1 MYSPSSRFLRWLRC
15 FAGVVWV
22 LSCAAQDDPVA
33 FGRPAQRLF
42 TDKDGLPQNSIEGIA
57 VDPKGYLWV
66 ATQDGPARYNG
77 RAWEA
82 VKPEGAGDSLWVRAL
97 EALPDG
103 SLWFGRTVGGALQ
116 YRDGRWTVHRIHP
129 SVDHGRVSAFCDL
142 PGGRVLAGTD
152 RGLWIWDGTS
162 WTSWAFPAERGP
174 APVTALHRVPGGD
187 ALWVGTERGLARI
200 EGNAWTW
207 FGQRDGLPSEEIWAV
222 KTTPA
227 SGGGTDVWVG
237 TDRGLARMEGRR
249 FRALGPREGLPEN
262 AVNAIVPGDPGGRG
276 PRLWI
281 AMDSGLAF
289 LEGNRWRRIGL
300 EGGLPTATV
309 RSLRVQGGPGGQTL
323 LWAGTYGGLVR
334 FSRSGWTTLDARAGL
349 PENLVFALVEGRDGR
364 TYYAATLGGGL
375 ARFRSGRW
383 EGLGPRE
390 GLPDRQILS
399 LLETGPS
406 ERPVLWVGS
415 RSGGVVRFEDG
426 RTRRFGIRD
435 GLPDTWIYA
444 LAEVRREDGSSEIWA
459 GTRRGPVR
467 LKKDRWSPPEGA
479 QERRWDVASAIL
491 QVRDGRIFV
500 GTRGQGLYAFD
511 GRTWTR
517 STEAEGLA
525 DDRIWCLLEQKD
537 PHGRPWLWAGTYH
550 GLFRA
555 PLDTGPLAWEA
566 VAEAPPDI
574 IYSLQADH
582 LGRTYAF
589 THRGV
594 LQLTPRSGDPGFA
607 LRRFTTGDGLPSNG
621 CTQRSSMVDRQG
633 RLWTGTVAGIAVYDP
648 RLEEADQTLK
658 PLHLEWART
667 GPRLLDGSAPIE
679 LGWREA
685 RLSLSYALLSYFR
698 EEDTRYRTQMV
709 GLEEKPGPW
718 VPEGTREFPSL
729 PPGAYTFRVWAR
741 DASGNEAVPLALS
754 VTVQPPPWGTWW
766 ARLGMGLAGAGLLAL
781 AAGARMRALRRRN
794 EELEAKVLART
805 HDLAQVLGDLEIAR
819 EEAQRANQAKG
830 LFLATLSHEIRTPLN
845 GIIGM
850 SGMLI
855 EAATTPS
862 QKEFAETIHSSGEG
876 LLAILNEVL
885 DFSRVESG
893 RMDLEHLPFDPV
905 GEFEEALGL
914 FAEAAQRKG
923 LELVGHFAPGMPGRV
938 VGDPGRLRQVA
949 VNLLGN
955 ALKFTLEG
963 EVVLRAEAVPRESG
977 DWTLR
982 LEVRDTGIGI
992 APEAQPRLFDP
1003 FIQAEQSTAR
1013 RFGGSGLG
1021 LAICQRILAC
1031 MGGTITVESEVGRG
1045 TCFRCEA
1052 PFGAAPEGGTWEPLP
1067 DAHLLVC
1074 EEHPATRAALEATLL
1089 AWNLRSTVFPSLEAL
1104 LAHPG
1109 NLLDQASAL
1118 LLGRPVREMDPSPA
1132 LARAEALGLPVIL
1145 LVGVGALSAAE
1156 GARAAGRCGYVS
1168 KPFRRSRLRHAL
1180 RQVLGLEGGE
1190 KRGHRGRVLVVDDN
1204 PTNRRVADL
1213 HLRSLGYQV
1222 ACAADGA
1229 SALARLETE
1238 AFDAVLMDCE
1248 MPGLDGFETTRRL
1261 REREGRGGRTI
1272 VLAVTAHTV
1281 ERVRARA
1288 EACGMDGFL
1297 TKPLRREPLLAAL
1310 SRWITPQGPGE
1321 ATVELDLD
1329 TWSGLEHLEVLSGP
1343 GAIAELIQDFKED
1356 VPRRLHALKESF
1368 VRQAPEEVARWAH
1381 DLKSNAAT
1389 LGLRVLAEAAARL
1402 EDRAR
1407 EGYLDSLALA
1417 HYEACLPAALGAL
1430 ERRLG
1435 AR

>member
-15 FAGVVWV
+15 FAGVAWV

-237 TDRGLARMEGRR
+237 TDRGLARMQGGR
-249 FRALGPREGLPEN
+249 FQALGPEEGLPEN

-289 LEGNRWRRIGL
+289 LEGNRWRRLGL

-309 RSLRVQGGPGGQTL
+309 RSLRVQGGPGGQTI

-334 FSRSGWTTLDARAGL
+334 FPRSGWTTLDARVGL
-349 PENLVFALVEGRDGR
+349 PENLVFSLAEGRDGR

-375 ARFRSGRW
+375 ARYRGGRW
-383 EGLGPRE
+383 EALDGRQ

-399 LLETGPS
+399 LLETGPP

-415 RSGGVVRFEDG
+415 RSGGVLRYEGG
-426 RTRRFGIRD
+426 RARRFGLKD
-435 GLPDTWIYA
+435 GLADNWIYA
-444 LAEVRREDGSSEIWA
+444 LAEVRRGDCAREIWA
-459 GTRRGPVR
+459 GTRQGPMR
-467 LKKDRWSPPEGA
+467 LQGDRWVAPEGA
-479 QERRWDVASAIL
+479 QGIPWVAVSAIR
-491 QVRDGRIFV
+491 QGRDGRIFV
-500 GTRGQGLYAFD
+500 GTRGRGLFAYD
-511 GRTWTR
+511 GRAWTR
-517 STEAEGLA
+517 SSGAEGLG
-525 DDRIWCLLEQKD
+525 DDRVWCLLEQKD
-537 PHGRPWLWAGTYH
+537 SHGRPWLWAGTYH

-555 PLDTGPLAWEA
+555 PLDRAPLAWEA
-566 VAEAPPDI
+566 VAEVPQDI
-574 IYSLQADH
+574 IYSLQEDRQ
-582 LGRTYAF
+582 GRIYVF

-594 LQLTPRSGDPGFA
+594 LQLTPRPDASGFTP
-607 LRRFTTGDGLPSNG
+607 RRFTTGDGLPSNG
-621 CTQRSSMVDRQG
+621 CTQGSSMVDRQG
-633 RLWTGTVAGIAVYDP
+633 RIWTGTVAGIAVYDP
-648 RLEEADQTLK
+648 RLEEADHTLK
-658 PLHLEWART
+658 PLHLEWVRT
-667 GPRLLDGSAPIE
+667 GPRSLEASAPIE

-698 EEDTRYRTQMV
+698 EEDIRYRTQME
-709 GLEEKPGPW
+709 GLEDQPGPW
-718 VPEGTREFPSL
+718 VAEGKREFPSL

-741 DASGNEAVPLALS
+741 DAAGNEAVPLALP
-754 VTVQPPPWGTWW
+754 VVVLPPPWATWW
-766 ARLGMGLAGAGLLAL
+766 ARLLMGLAVLGLMGLGAGL
-781 AAGARMRALRRRN
+781 RMRALRRRN
-794 EELEAKVLART
+794 EELEAKVQART
-805 HDLAQVLGDLEIAR
+805 HDLAEALGELEIAR
-819 EEAQRANQAKG
+819 EEAQKANQAKG

-862 QKEFAETIHSSGEG
+862 QKEFAETIHGSGEG

-893 RMDLEHLPFDPV
+893 RMELEAIPFDPV
-905 GEFEEALGL
+905 GELEEALGL
-914 FAEAAQRKG
+914 FAETAQRKG
-923 LELVGHFAPGMPGRV
+923 LELVGQFAPDMPSQI

-955 ALKFTLEG
+955 ALKFTMEG
-963 EVVLRAEAVPRESG
+963 EVVLRAGAAPREG
-977 DWTLR
+977 GGWTLR
-982 LEVRDTGIGI
+982 LEVCDTGIGI
-992 APEAQPRLFDP
+992 APEAQAHLFDP
-1003 FIQAEQSTAR
+1003 FTQAERSTAR

-1031 MGGTITVESEVGRG
+1031 MGGSIAVESEVGSG

-1052 PFGAAPEGGTWEPLP
+1052 PFGSVPEAGTWEALP
-1067 DAHLLVC
+1067 EANILVC
-1074 EEHPATRAALEATLL
+1074 EEQPSTRAALEATLR
-1089 AWNLRSTVFPSLEAL
+1089 AWNLRSTAYPSLEAL
-1104 LAHPG
+1104 LAH
-1109 NLLDQASAL
+1109 ASQFQDPASVL
-1118 LLGRPVREMDPSPA
+1118 LLGRPIRETDPTPS
-1132 LARAEALGLPVIL
+1132 LARAEALGLPVVL

-1168 KPFRRSRLRHAL
+1168 KPCRRSRLRHVL
-1180 RQVLGLEGGE
+1180 RQVLGLEEGGAMG
-1190 KRGHRGRVLVVDDN
+1190 RRGRVLVVDDN

-1213 HLRSLGYQV
+1213 HLRSLGYEV
-1222 ACAADGA
+1222 ICVPDGA
-1229 SALARLETE
+1229 AALARLEAE

-1261 REREGRGGRTI
+1261 REREGRAGRTA
-1272 VLAVTAHTV
+1272 VLAVTAHSV
-1281 ERVRARA
+1281 ERARA
-1288 EACGMDGFL
+1288 RAQACGMDGFL

-1310 SRWITPQGPGE
+1310 SRWIIPQGPGP
-1321 ATVELDLD
+1321 AAVELDPD
-1329 TWSGLEHLEVLSGP
+1329 TWSGLEHLEALSGP
-1343 GAIAELIQDFKED
+1343 GAIAELVQDFKVD
-1356 VPRRLHALKESF
+1356 APRRLKALAEAF
-1368 VRQAPEEVARWAH
+1368 ARQAPEDVARWAH

-1389 LGLRVLAEAAARL
+1389 LGLLALAEAAARL

-1407 EGYLDSLALA
+1407 AGYLDAEALGR
-1417 HYEACLPAALGAL
+1417 YEAQLPGAL
-1430 ERRLG
+1430 QALEQRL
-1435 AR
+1435 APR